1 LEYGSLTLDTERHEV
16 SVGGSEVS
24 LTAKEF
30 ALLEYLLRR
39 RGKLATREALLNSV
53 WGYDADV
60 TTRTVD
66 VHIRRLREKIPALAT
81 AIQTVKPYGYKL
93 ADDPAGRAE
102 Q

>member
-1 LEYGSLTLDTERHEV
+1 LEYGALTLDTERHEV
-16 SVGGSEVS
+16 LVDGREIS

-39 RGKLATREALLNSV
+39 RGKLATRDALLNSV

-66 VHIRRLREKIPALAT
+66 VHIRRLREKIPSLAA

-93 ADDPAGRAE
+93 AESPADRADR
-102 Q
+102 